1 MQDTAGVF
9 AAVGLLTII
18 AAVTKLTSLVKAAKN
33 KNWNG
38 VVTPLVAIALAF
50 GLLFAVANSQF
61 VMPVPGLAITIQD
74 ADVGTLVVLSVIVG
88 LTAAFG
94 KDWLNARDNTASQAE
109 LPLIDWSGPPKTPG

>member
-1 MQDTAGVF
+1 MEDTAGVF

-38 VVTPLVAIALAF
+38 VVTPLVAIVVAF
-50 GLLFAVANSQF
+50 GLLFAVASSQF
-61 VMPVPGLAITIQD
+61 VMPVPGLAINIQE
-74 ADVGTLVVLSVIVG
+74 ADVGTLIVLSIIVG

-94 KDWLNARDNTASQAE
+94 KDWLNAKDNSASQAE
-109 LPLIDWSGPPKTPG
+109 EPLLGPPKVPD